1 MEARL
6 EATMTPEA
14 QLGRDARRYSTL
26 FAILFWMGALWLF
39 SQFYVP
45 LKGWG
50 AAWYGGETAPLQEAN
65 RIVLRAALQ
74 AMPAFALL
82 GALRTAEKLFRRL
95 GDGPI
100 LTVEGGE
107 GLRSIGTWLLVAGI
121 LGLVGVDGDGSQFDL
136 HFAVYFRSDL
146 ILAAVGLAVR
156 YVGQVW
162 VMAAGIKAEHDQ
174 IV

>member
-1 MEARL
+1 MERMMTQ
-6 EATMTPEA
+6 EAA
-14 QLGRDARRYSTL
+14 LGRDARRYATL
-26 FAILFWMGALWLF
+26 FSILFWLGLLWLF

-50 AAWYGGETAPLQEAN
+50 AAAFAEDQPLFQEAN
-65 RIVLRAALQ
+65 RRLIRLVLQTL
-74 AMPAFALL
+74 PAFALL
-82 GALRTAEKLFRRL
+82 GALRTAEQLFRRL
-95 GDGPI
+95 GAGPI
-100 LTVEGGE
+100 LTVEAGE
-107 GLRSIGTWLLVAGI
+107 GLKAIGTWLLVAGI
-121 LGLVGVDGDGSQFDL
+121 LGLLGFDGEGVDL
-136 HFAVYFRSDL
+136 AIYFRPDL

>member
-1 MEARL
+1 MPT
-6 EATMTPEA
+6 TMTAEA
-14 QLGRDARRYSTL
+14 QLGRDARRYATL
-26 FAILFWMGALWLF
+26 FAILFWLGALWLF

-50 AAWYGGETAPLQEAN
+50 AAWYGGDTAAWQEAN
-65 RIVLRAALQ
+65 RTVLRATLQ
-74 AMPAFALL
+74 SLPAFALL
-82 GALRTAEKLFRRL
+82 GALRTAEKLFGRL

-100 LTVEGGE
+100 LTLEGGE
-107 GLRSIGTWLLVAGI
+107 GLRAIGTWLLVAGI

-136 HFAVYFRSDL
+136 HFSVYFRPDL